1 MVYPNGAVVPRY
13 HYQSVKT
20 KGDNEMDDQWGIA
33 EYDPEWR
40 SLFLEV
46 GRNIREA
53 LGDIAD
59 RIDHVGSTSIVGLNA
74 KPIIDIQ
81 ISISNF
87 EDVSQYKNKLES
99 IEFVFRKENPDK
111 TKRYFR
117 KFRDIGEHIFMSDKR
132 GVTQS
137 N

>member
-1 MVYPNGAVVPRY
+1 MALLHHDTTTKVL
-13 HYQSVKT
+13 KD
-20 KGDNEMDDQWGIA
+20 KGDNDMDDQWGIA

-59 RIDHVGSTSIVGLNA
+59 RIDHVGSTSIVGLDA
-74 KPIIDIQ
+74 KILI
-81 ISISNF
+81 
-87 EDVSQYKNKLES
+87 KLKG
-99 IEFVFRKENPDK
+99 IFV
-111 TKRYFR
+111 